1 MDTKSHQK
9 FDIFLKRQDYRESL
23 KRILSLK
30 LFEIIEIIHKS
41 NISKL
46 RNEDQIFMHFCPC
59 SMPAMVLSIPTTGNW
74 MNGVRRESDITRLN
88 SSDSNLK
95 QLEFIASFMAN
106 RDI

>member
-1 MDTKSHQK
+1 
-9 FDIFLKRQDYRESL
+9 
-23 KRILSLK
+23 
-30 LFEIIEIIHKS
+30 
-41 NISKL
+41 
-46 RNEDQIFMHFCPC
+46 
-59 SMPAMVLSIPTTGNW
+59 MPAMVLSIPTTGNW